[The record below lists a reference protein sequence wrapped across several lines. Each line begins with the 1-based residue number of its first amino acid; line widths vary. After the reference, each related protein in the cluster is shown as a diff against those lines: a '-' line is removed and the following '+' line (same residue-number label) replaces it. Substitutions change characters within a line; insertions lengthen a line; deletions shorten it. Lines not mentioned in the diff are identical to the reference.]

1 MKRYLVIG
9 STTVLVLIAVVVGL
23 VFYVW
28 SSLDTL
34 IKEAIET
41 HGSEVTQ
48 AEVKLDGVDLD
59 LGNGRAALRG
69 LEIGNPAGFET
80 PSAFRL
86 GAVAVT
92 VDTGTVNEDPVVIS
106 EIVVDKPEVTYELS
120 AAGNNIDALRKNV
133 ESYIEA
139 KGLGGDE
146 AGAEKTG
153 DQGEDQGPKL
163 VIKDLYVR
171 GGVVNVSATILKG
184 QSMSAP
190 LPEIHLTDIGKDE
203 GGAMPG
209 EIAEKVLSALT
220 AAAGKA
226 AGGLGVGKTL
236 DSLKGR
242 LGEIAGGAGDLGQA
256 VGKSVT
262 EGAGGVGETVGEGA
276 ADIGK
281 SVTEGAGNVLKGLL
295 GGSD

>member
-28 SSLDTL
+28 SSLDSL
-34 IKEAIET
+34 IQEAVET
-41 HGSEVTQ
+41 YGSEVTQ

-69 LEIGNPAGFET
+69 LKVGNPAGFET

-86 GAVAVT
+86 GAVTVK
-92 VDTGTVNEDPVVIS
+92 VDTNTVNEDPVVIS

-120 AAGNNIDALRKNV
+120 ATGNNIDALQKNV
-133 ESYIEA
+133 ESYIKA
-139 KGLGGDE
+139 KGLGGDGASGE
-146 AGAEKTG
+146 KAG
-153 DQGEDQGPKL
+153 DDQGPKI

-184 QSMSAP
+184 KSMSAP

-203 GGAMPG
+203 GGATPG

-220 AAAGKA
+220 SAAGKA
-226 AGGLGVGKTL
+226 AGGLGIGKTL
-236 DSLKGR
+236 GSLKSK
-242 LGEIAGGAGDLGQA
+242 LGDIAGGAGDLGQA

-262 EGAGGVGETVGEGA
+262 ESVGGVGKTVGEGA

-281 SVTEGAGNVLKGLL
+281 SVTEGAGNTLKGLL
-295 GGSD
+295 GGGD